1 MTSRN
6 KRQINR
12 KRHAA
17 RERRNKGHNVEYQK
31 LLALLAFDGSI
42 LNDWKSTI
50 NSHEA
55 FAVGVIGGMIS
66 PIDSLD

>member
-6 KRQINR
+6 KRQTNR

-17 RERRNKGHNVEYQK
+17 GERRNKDHKVEHQK
-31 LLALLAFDGSI
+31 LIASLAFDGFM
-42 LNDWKSTI
+42 LNYWSTI
-50 NSHEA
+50 NYHEA
-55 FAVGVIGGMIS
+55 FAVGVIGRMIS